1 MRTNY
6 ELSAIPGN
14 GVTAVNETDVVLA
27 LKGKTAIV
35 QVTVSVMS
43 VLEREGQ
50 VPGSIGR
57 GKPTQTR
64 SSRSLPKR
72 VGQ

>member
-1 MRTNY
+1 M
-6 ELSAIPGN
+6 
-14 GVTAVNETDVVLA
+14 VLA

-50 VPGSIGR
+50 VPGSMG
-57 GKPTQTR
+57 
-64 SSRSLPKR
+64 
-72 VGQ
+72 

>member
-14 GVTAVNETDVVLA
+14 GVTAVNETDMILA

-35 QVTVSVMS
+35 QVTVSVIS
-43 VLEREGQ
+43 VLERE
-50 VPGSIGR
+50 
-57 GKPTQTR
+57 
-64 SSRSLPKR
+64 
-72 VGQ
+72 